1 MDFENFVEG
10 PLLWI
15 VFLVLFSAIIAR
27 WVFFSFRIIHDAD
40 TAQPGRSSKAAMFGR
55 FFFPFHKALVKRP
68 LYALVRYVFHLC
80 LFVVPIWLGGHV
92 ALWAESRFEWDW
104 SSLPDPWAD
113 WMTMAVMVIAV
124 FFIIR
129 RIAWPRVRPG
139 SSVSDYLI
147 ILIAA
152 LPFFTGYSLAHGTL
166 DGLPFVGGHMMLI
179 HVLSGQAMMI
189 MAAFLFTR
197 TRLNPSTCTGC
208 ASCELSCP
216 TGTLESKD
224 QGRFRIFSY
233 SHYQCI
239 CCGACVNVCPESAAE
254 LRHKISLGR
263 FFQVGAKQEIR
274 SVELKPCQKCGALF
288 VPEPLFHKINR
299 AFADEYLLFCPNC
312 RKTNLV
318 DLYRRLS
325 PQPMKE
331 SSSLPKPLSGDARE
345 ASSRRTLHL

>member
-1 MDFENFVEG
+1 MAFEDFVEG
-10 PLLWI
+10 PMLWI
-15 VFLVLFSAIIAR
+15 VFLVLVSAVLAR
-27 WVFFSFRIIHDAD
+27 LVFFSFKIIHDAD
-40 TAQPGRSSKAAMFGR
+40 TEQPGRSSKAAMFGR
-55 FFFPFHKALVKRP
+55 FFFPFHEALVKRP
-68 LYALVRYVFHLC
+68 LYAFVRYVFHIC

-92 ALWAESRFEWDW
+92 ALWAESRFELDW
-104 SSLPDPWAD
+104 SSLPDQWAD
-113 WMTMAVMVIAV
+113 WMTIAVMAIAA

-166 DGLPFVGGHMMLI
+166 DGLPFIGGNMMLI

-189 MAAFLFTR
+189 MAAFLFCR

-224 QGRFRIFSY
+224 QGRFRIFTY

-239 CCGACVNVCPESAAE
+239 CCGACVSTCPESAAE
-254 LRHKISLGR
+254 LRHEISLRR

-274 SVELKPCQKCGALF
+274 SVELKPCGKCGALF

-299 AFADEYLLFCPNC
+299 TFADDYLLFCPNC

-325 PQPMKE
+325 PQHTKE
-331 SSSLPKPLSGDARE
+331 SSSLHEPFSSDQRE
-345 ASSRRTLHL
+345 ASSRRTLNL